1 MACSVAACEC
11 ECGMRARSL
20 TGRGAQRP
28 RALSAAV
35 AVLLAVSLSLL
46 PMLSPS
52 EYLLALGVSFAMFSV
67 LSSGLN
73 LVYGYAGLLSFAQVG
88 FFGIGAYTTALLVV
102 ERGWSLS
109 AGAAAGGALAAL
121 AGFAI
126 GYASLRLSRHAFA
139 IVSLC
144 FALLCMIVARDWV
157 SLTRGA
163 MGIPGLPT
171 PELSLPGGIRWR
183 IVQPSDFYYLILGF
197 AIAAQALIYL
207 VMTSRLGRAMRA
219 IKLNEA
225 LAQSQGINPLAYKLL
240 ALVLSAVLAGIA
252 GGLFVFYLTIVDPS
266 VFDFYYTETM
276 LIMVIIGGPG
286 SFWGVLASTAV
297 LAALPDL
304 LRFTTD
310 LRMVLYGL
318 VLIAVM
324 LLFPGGIG
332 GWIQRRR
339 LARWRRPHTGVPQA
353 APQTPPQVPPQTP
366 PGLSGPGAS

>member
-1 MACSVAACEC
+1 MS
-11 ECGMRARSL
+11 
-20 TGRGAQRP
+20 GRI
-28 RALSAAV
+28 
-35 AVLLAVSLSLL
+35 LSLPGAAAL
-46 PMLSPS
+46 LIAAFLVAMPTLSGN

-88 FFGIGAYTTALLVV
+88 FFGIGAYTTALLVL
-102 ERGWSLS
+102 ERGWSHWS
-109 AGAAAGGALAAL
+109 AAAAGGILAAA

-157 SLTRGA
+157 SLTRGS

-171 PELSLPGGIRWR
+171 PVLQLPGGRQWR
-183 IVQPSDFYYLILGF
+183 VAQPKDYYYLMLGF
-197 AIAAQALIYL
+197 AIGAQAIFYL
-207 VMTSRLGRAMRA
+207 VMQSRLGRAMRA
-219 IKLNEA
+219 IKLNEP

-240 ALVLSAVLAGIA
+240 AIVLSAVLAGMV

-286 SFWGVLASTAV
+286 SFWGVLGSTAV

-310 LRMVLYGL
+310 LRMVLYGAI
-318 VLIAVM
+318 LIAVM
-324 LLFPGGIG
+324 LVFPGGIG
-332 GWIQRRR
+332 GWLQRRR
-339 LARWRRPHTGVPQA
+339 LARWRRPRGSEA
-353 APQTPPQVPPQTP
+353 LAPN
-366 PGLSGPGAS
+366 PGGTGPGGAGPGRQ

>member
-1 MACSVAACEC
+1 MNEDAIPSLHGRRGRLAGASVA
-11 ECGMRARSL
+11 L
-20 TGRGAQRP
+20 
-28 RALSAAV
+28 LV
-35 AVLLAVSLSLL
+35 AVGLLLL
-46 PMLSPS
+46 PVVSAS
-52 EYLLALGVSFAMFSV
+52 EYLLALGISFAMFSV

-88 FFGIGAYTTALLVV
+88 FFGIGAYAAALLVV
-102 ERGWSLS
+102 ERNWSLWS
-109 AGAAAGGALAAL
+109 GAAAGGALAAL
-121 AGFAI
+121 AGLAI

-171 PELSLPGGIRWR
+171 PELRFPGDIRWR
-183 IVQPSDFYYLILGF
+183 IAQPLDFYYLMLGY
-197 AIAAQALIYL
+197 AIVAQALIYR
-207 VMTSRLGRAMRA
+207 VMSSRLGTAMRA
-219 IKLNEA
+219 VRLNEA
-225 LAQSQGINPLAYKLL
+225 LAQSQGINPLACKLQ
-240 ALVLSAVLAGIA
+240 AIVLSAVLAGGVGA
-252 GGLFVFYLTIVDPS
+252 LFVFYLTIVDPS

-286 SFWGVLASTAV
+286 SFWGVLGSTAV

-318 VLIAVM
+318 ILIAVM
-324 LLFPGGIG
+324 LLFPGGVG
-332 GWIQRRR
+332 GWLHRRR
-339 LARWRRPHTGVPQA
+339 LARWRRPQASVGA
-353 APQTPPQVPPQTP
+353 APPPAV
-366 PGLSGPGAS
+366 SGPGVR